1 MGVRVSITAR
11 GKTKLDGV
19 RITSKG
25 QVTIPKKIRD
35 RHGLMPETEIEI
47 VEIAG
52 DIVLRRAGAQKKDRA
67 QLFVESLEGAGSG
80 TMTTDEIIRM
90 MRGHTD

>member
-1 MGVRVSITAR
+1 MSITAS
-11 GKTKLDGV
+11 GKTRLEGV

-47 VEIAG
+47 VEIDG
-52 DIVLRRAGAQKKDRA
+52 QIVLRRAEAQEKDRA
-67 QLFVESLEGAGSG
+67 QLFVESLRGAGSG

>member
-1 MGVRVSITAR
+1 MSITAR
-11 GKTKLDGV
+11 GKTRVEGV
-19 RITSKG
+19 RITSKA

-47 VEIAG
+47 VEVDG
-52 DIVLRRAGAQKKDRA
+52 QIVLRRAEAQEKDRA
-67 QLFVESLEGAGSG
+67 QLFVESLRGAGSG